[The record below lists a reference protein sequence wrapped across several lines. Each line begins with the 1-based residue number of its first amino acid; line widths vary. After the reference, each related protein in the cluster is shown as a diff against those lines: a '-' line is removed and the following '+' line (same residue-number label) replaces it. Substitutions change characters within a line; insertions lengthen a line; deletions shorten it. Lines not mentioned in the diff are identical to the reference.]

1 MKKRLFALAAWSAL
15 TAAACWGTYVW
26 GWYDGLSYHA
36 VVSSMSEAKWSMSA
50 AQSIRQADPELALEL
65 LDANIGWTTIAL
77 HEVADEVPP
86 SERGNYEIVMKRL
99 AAYRARFGSSTRDR

>member
-1 MKKRLFALAAWSAL
+1 MKKRFLLFAAWAAL

-65 LDANIGWTTIAL
+65 LDANIGWTAFAL
-77 HEVADEVPP
+77 TESADEVPR
-86 SERGNYEIVMKRL
+86 EQRGNYEIVMKRL
-99 AAYRARFGSSTRDR
+99 REYRARFGTVPQR